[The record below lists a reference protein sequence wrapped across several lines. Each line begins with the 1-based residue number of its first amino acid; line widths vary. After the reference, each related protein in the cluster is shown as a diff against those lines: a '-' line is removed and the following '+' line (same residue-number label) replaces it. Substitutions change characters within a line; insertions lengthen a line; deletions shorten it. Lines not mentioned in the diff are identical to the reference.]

1 MSYVAHVSPRNTP
14 QTEPL
19 RGQVKNSAGGY
30 CYQIDKF
37 ARLDRFL
44 ILGCEGGT
52 FYASERKLA
61 IQNANIVLDCAK
73 ADPIRT
79 VNRIVA
85 ISDSG
90 RAIKNDPAIFALALL
105 ASNKTLDTYLNTA
118 GDLALS
124 VMPQVCRTGTHLF
137 QFIEACNE
145 LRGWGRGLR
154 TAVSNWYLAKSP
166 DQLAMQVTKYAQRN
180 GWSHRDVLRLCHAN
194 TKNRATQD
202 VLQYVAQPDKWG
214 AARRQSKNE
223 LLLAVEEVKSAD
235 SAKAV
240 IKLVREHGLVREH
253 IPTQYLRDPSVQ
265 EALLAQMPMT
275 AMIRNLGGMTASGL
289 LNPLSANT
297 KDVCEKL
304 RSEAVLKK
312 ARVHPFSVL
321 LALKTYS
328 QGCGFRGSLTW
339 TPVPQIVDALN
350 DAFYASFGFIERTN
364 KRWLLGIDVSGS
376 MGAKINNTNVSCC
389 EAAGVMAMVALRTEP
404 QCYAHGFAGSFVDLG
419 LRASM
424 DLAAVARKLYMSN
437 FGSTDCSLPMTYALQ
452 YRLEVDCFAVYT
464 DNETY
469 AGRKHPSVALR
480 EYREKM
486 GIDAKLIV
494 VGMTS
499 TGFSIAD
506 PNDPGML
513 DVVGF
518 DANAPVAMAEF
529 VRG

>member
-19 RGQVKNSAGGY
+19 FGQVKNSAGGY
-30 CYQIDKF
+30 SYKLDQF
-37 ARLDRFL
+37 AQLDRFL

-52 FYASERKLA
+52 YYASERKLA
-61 IQNANIVLDCAK
+61 IENANIVLDCAK
-73 ADPIRT
+73 ADPKRT
-79 VNRIVA
+79 VDRIVE

-105 ASNKTLDTYLNTA
+105 ASNKRLDGNVKLA
-118 GDLALS
+118 GDLALAA
-124 VMPQVCRTGTHLF
+124 MPKVCRTGTHLF
-137 QFIEACNE
+137 QFVEACNE
-145 LRGWGRGLR
+145 LRGWGRSLR

-202 VLQYVAQPDKWG
+202 VLQYVAQPDKWR

-223 LLLAVEEVKSAD
+223 LLLAVEEAQNAD
-235 SAKAV
+235 SIKGL
-240 IKLVREHGLVREH
+240 IKLIREHSLVREH
-253 IPTQYLRDPSVQ
+253 IPPQYLSDPAVQ
-265 EALLAQMPMT
+265 EALLQHMPMT

-289 LNPLSANT
+289 LKPLSSAARG
-297 KDVCEKL
+297 VCEKL
-304 RSEAVLKK
+304 RTESALKK

-328 QGCGFRGSLTW
+328 QGCGFRGSLSW

-350 DAFYASFGFIERTN
+350 DAFYASFGMVEPTN

-452 YRLEVDCFAVYT
+452 NRLEVDCFSVYT

-469 AGRKHPSVALR
+469 AGRQHPSGALR

-494 VGMTS
+494 CGMTA

-506 PNDPGML
+506 SNDLGML
-513 DVVGF
+513 DCVGF
-518 DANAPVAMAEF
+518 DANAPAVMAEF